1 MDRGKWSQQDVPHK
15 GWQCCDFEDLG
26 DLVGT
31 CEMCET
37 QSIRYV
43 HYMEHPNYGD
53 VLGVGSVCAGHM
65 EEDYTAAQER
75 ERQAKSKV
83 NRRTR
88 WMQAQWKESARGN
101 RYINRNGFNVVLYRR
116 SGRWAYR
123 IEEREAGQ
131 SWSESGFAS
140 EDDAKLAAF
149 ERFVGL
155 QE

>member
-15 GWQCCDFEDLG
+15 GWQICDFTDLE

-43 HYMEHPNYGD
+43 HYMEHSDYGA
-53 VLGVGSVCAGHM
+53 VLGVGRVCAGHM
-65 EEDYTAAQER
+65 EEDYKAAQER
-75 ERQAKSKV
+75 ERQAKSIA

-88 WMQAQWKESARGN
+88 WLKAQWKKSATA
-101 RYINRNGFNVVLYRR
+101 VLAGSLYQPQRLQCCPVSR
-116 SGRWAYR
+116 QA
-123 IEEREAGQ
+123 ER
-131 SWSESGFAS
+131 SWSESGFAT
-140 EDDAKLAAF
+140 EYDAKLAAF
-149 ERFVGL
+149 ERYVEV